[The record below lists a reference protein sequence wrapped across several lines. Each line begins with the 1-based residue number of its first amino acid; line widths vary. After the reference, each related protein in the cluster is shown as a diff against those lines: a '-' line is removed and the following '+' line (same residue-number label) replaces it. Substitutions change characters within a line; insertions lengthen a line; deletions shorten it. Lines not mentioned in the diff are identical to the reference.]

1 MDHFM
6 TDEKLVS
13 IHFDSIV
20 DYMETKPCRENA
32 DLHKKLTGRIV
43 SESSPKWMK
52 GWYGPSASSYQEV
65 TNLGLVG
72 DKELFNSLQEKVDR
86 LREHLGMHKRDYSSA
101 IKQARRVR
109 ERAAQGDELDIH
121 SVYQGRLDV
130 AWGRTKRI
138 EMDHETKL
146 VTLLID
152 NEDNAEVNAADT
164 LWRSAVAVLLTE
176 ELEAA
181 GKSVRIIT
189 YGGSTRCFV
198 GTRKE
203 CTVTITIKEYNTSL
217 SLDRLAAMT
226 HIGFGRGPGF
236 VAMAMQPYKVQ
247 PHLGGSVSYSDRLIP
262 LQLRPEIE
270 KGHTKVVYLGKAN
283 HLHTAAS
290 ILSQRTNELTS
301 KERVA

>member
-1 MDHFM
+1 MDNFM

-13 IHFDSIV
+13 VHFDSIV
-20 DYMETKPCRENA
+20 DYIEAKPSPENA
-32 DLHKKLTGRIV
+32 ELYKSLSNRSV
-43 SESSPKWMK
+43 SDARVFR
-52 GWYGPSASSYQEV
+52 GWFGPNASTYQEV

-72 DKELFNSLQEKVDR
+72 DKDLFQSLQDKVDK
-86 LREHLGMHKRDYSSA
+86 LRESLGMHRRDYSAA
-101 IKQARRVR
+101 IKQVRRVR

-152 NEDNAEVNAADT
+152 NEDNANVNAEDT

-189 YGGSTRCFV
+189 YGASSGAFL
-198 GTRKE
+198 GTRKN
-203 CTVTITIKEYNTSL
+203 CTVTITIKDYNSSL

-236 VAMAMQPYKVQ
+236 VAMTMQPYKVHR
-247 PHLGGSVSYSDRLIP
+247 HLGGSVSYSDRLIP
-262 LQLRPEIE
+262 LQIRPEID

-290 ILSQRTNELTS
+290 ILSQTTGELTS
-301 KERVA
+301 KRGVA